1 MNIIKLDAIDSTND
15 FLKKLSQN
23 ETLENLT
30 IVTAKSQ
37 TNGKGQMGAK
47 WISEPYKNLIM
58 SILIKDLLLDIN
70 AIFNLNVAIALSI
83 IEILESLKIPNL
95 AIKWPN
101 DIVAENKKIGGI
113 LIENSIKSNGTIES
127 VVGIG
132 LNVNQTNFE
141 NLPNASSIKCILNK
155 DFDLDEIL
163 MKIIDEL
170 KSTLLDLKNENSDL
184 LWKKYNAKI
193 FKTGVPMPFEDVN
206 KKHFMGIIQ
215 QVKKNGQL
223 ELLLE
228 DDSLKCFQIKEI
240 QMLY

>member
-1 MNIIKLDAIDSTND
+1 MDIIKLDAIDSTND
-15 FLKKLSQN
+15 FLKKLSQT
-23 ETLENLT
+23 ESLKNLT

-37 TNGKGQMGAK
+37 TNGKGQMGEK
-47 WISEPYKNLIM
+47 WLSEPYKNLIM

-70 AIFNLNVAIALSI
+70 AIFNLNVAVALSI
-83 IEILESLKIPNL
+83 IEILKSLKIPNL

-113 LIENSIKSNGTIES
+113 LIENLIKSNGTIES

-132 LNVNQTNFE
+132 LNVNQINFE
-141 NLPNASSIKCILNK
+141 NLPKASSIKCILKK

-163 MKIIDEL
+163 IKIIDEI
-170 KSTLLDLKNENSDL
+170 KSTLLVLKNDNSDL
-184 LWKKYNAKI
+184 LWEKYNAKI
-193 FKTGVPMPFEDVN
+193 YKIGIPMPFEDAS
-206 KKHFMGIIQ
+206 KKRFMGIIQ